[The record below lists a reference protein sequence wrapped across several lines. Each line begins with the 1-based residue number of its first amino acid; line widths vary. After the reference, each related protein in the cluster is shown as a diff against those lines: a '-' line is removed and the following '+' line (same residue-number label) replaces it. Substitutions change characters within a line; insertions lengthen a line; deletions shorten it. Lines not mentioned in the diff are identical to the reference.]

1 MSTFATPIL
10 HADVDAFFASVEQR
24 DDPALRGRELI
35 VGGGVVMAASYE
47 ARACGVRGGMG
58 EARARRLCP
67 GAVWVAPRMDAYVAA
82 SREVLALFEGAAPQV
97 EGVSIEEAFLD
108 VAAVASATRTPQ
120 AIAARL
126 RRDAH
131 ERLGLPVTVGVA
143 RSKVLAKMASRA
155 AKPDGLLVLAPERE
169 RAFLAPLAVER
180 LWGVGPRTAE
190 KLRARGLATVG
201 AVAELSERELAA
213 VLGRAGARAIH
224 AAVHGRDLRP
234 VRPPGPRQSFGAQRA
249 LARGTVTPAKLDEL
263 LADVVARV
271 TRRLQA
277 DGRAGRTVRLHLRFD
292 DFSRVA
298 RARTLAHA
306 TASPA
311 VVEAAARTLL
321 DAAAPRIAR
330 EGLTCLGVSVDNLDA
345 PGGGEQLALPLALT

>member
-1 MSTFATPIL
+1 MSTVATPIL

-24 DDPALRGRELI
+24 DDPALRGREVI

-47 ARACGVRGGMG
+47 ARARGVRGGMG
-58 EARARRLCP
+58 EVRARRLCP

-82 SREVLALFEGAAPQV
+82 SREVLALFEAAAPQV
-97 EGVSIEEAFLD
+97 EAVSVEEAFLD
-108 VAAVASATRTPQ
+108 VSALASPARTPESI
-120 AIAARL
+120 AIRL
-126 RRDAH
+126 RRDA
-131 ERLGLPVTVGVA
+131 RAQLGLPLTVGVA

-155 AKPDGLLVLAPERE
+155 AKPDGLLVLEPERE
-169 RAFLAPLAVER
+169 TAFLAPLAVER
-180 LWGVGPRTAE
+180 LWGVGPATAD

-201 AVAELSERELAA
+201 AVAELPEHELAA
-213 VLGRAGARAIH
+213 VLGKAGARAIH

-234 VRPPGPRQSFGAQRA
+234 VRPPGPRRSFGAQRA
-249 LARGTVTPAKLDEL
+249 LARGTATPERIDAL
-263 LADVVARV
+263 LADVVERV

-292 DFSRVA
+292 DFTRLA
-298 RARTLAHA
+298 RARTLARA

-311 VVEAAARTLL
+311 AVEAAARALL

-330 EGLTCLGVSVDNLDA
+330 DGLTCLGVSVDNLDA
-345 PGGGEQLALPLALT
+345 PGGGEQLALPLVLT